1 VSSRRILIVDDD
13 ANMCEMVQ
21 ASLGRK
27 GHDVEWRTVA
37 EEALDLLTTRDF
49 DVVLTD
55 IRLGGGMSGLQLCE
69 RIVENRPDIPVI
81 VITAFGSMET
91 AVAAIRVGAYDFI
104 NKPVDLQALSLTVDR
119 AARHRELNDE
129 LKRLRQA
136 VERSRGD
143 AFGGL
148 VGESPAV
155 RKVIDLVDRM
165 RDSEATALITGES
178 GTGKEL
184 VARAIH
190 QSSPRAS
197 GRFVPVNCAAVPANL
212 LESEL
217 FGHTRGAFTDAK
229 RARDGLFLQAS
240 GGTLFLDEI
249 GELPLEM
256 QPKLLRALE
265 EGKVRPLGSDTTVD
279 VDVRVVAATNRDL
292 ESDVEE
298 GRFREDLFY
307 RVNVVTLHVPP
318 LRARGN
324 DILLLA
330 QHFLNKVV
338 RTTPKEVTG
347 FSGPAAQR
355 LLDYEWPGNVR
366 ELQNCIERAVAL
378 TQFEQITVEDLPAK
392 IRDYSSSRMVIM
404 SDNPEDL
411 LSLADLELRYIQ
423 RVLKAVDGNKTQ
435 AARVLGLDRRTL
447 YRKLERLEGRG

>member
-1 VSSRRILIVDDD
+1 MSSRRILIVDDD